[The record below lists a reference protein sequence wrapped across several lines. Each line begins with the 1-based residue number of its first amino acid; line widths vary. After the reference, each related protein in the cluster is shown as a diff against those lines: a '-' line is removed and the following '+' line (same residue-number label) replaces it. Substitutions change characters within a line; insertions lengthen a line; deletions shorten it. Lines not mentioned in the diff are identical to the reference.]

1 MTKPVK
7 PGSGN
12 TYDLLCEMVSTNGIF
27 KKAIQSGI
35 VSYTWMEHKEV
46 YEKYLC
52 YRKAGNGKMTA
63 YEFTASDCFISSETV
78 RKIVSRMQ
86 S

>member
-1 MTKPVK
+1 MKPEN
-7 PGSGN
+7 GN
-12 TYDLLCEMVSTNGIF
+12 TYDLLCEMVNTNGIF
-27 KKAIQSGI
+27 KKAIQNGI
-35 VSYTWMEHKEV
+35 VSYTWLEHKEV

-52 YRKAGNGKMTA
+52 YINAGNGKMDS

-78 RKIVSRMQ
+78 RKIVARMQ